1 MSFGDFDNER
11 FNDKLSLQG
20 NSDEYSRI
28 VSKLKAQILSVN
40 SNVSTISKLVAQYG
54 TPKDTGEMRAKL
66 EDLEQKT
73 SELIIESTVLIKD
86 LGMMLQKPNTSLAD
100 DVQRIRKLEHQKLT
114 KDFQLI
120 LAKFQQVQR
129 SSAEKSREFVIQ
141 AKAQHVQLEEGYSDQ
156 DAPLLGG
163 EGKRKL
169 QIKKL
174 DDEIEYNEA
183 IIAEREQS
191 IVDIEHKIHE
201 VNEIFRDLSTL
212 VVEQQ
217 GFVDNIEANIESAA
231 TRTGDAV
238 GELQSASRYQQSSRT
253 KMCCL
258 FGVFGTI
265 LAILVVILVVQKSH

>member
-1 MSFGDFDNER
+1 
-11 FNDKLSLQG
+11 
-20 NSDEYSRI
+20 
-28 VSKLKAQILSVN
+28 
-40 SNVSTISKLVAQYG
+40 VAQYG
-54 TPKDTGEMRAKL
+54 TPKDTREMRAKL

-73 SELIIESTVLIKD
+73 SELIRESTVLIKD
-86 LGMMLQKPNTSLAD
+86 LGMILQKPNTSLAE

-163 EGKRKL
+163 EGKRQL

-238 GELQSASRYQQSSRT
+238 GELQSASKYQQSSRT

-265 LAILVVILVVQKSH
+265 LAILVVILVMQKSH

>member
-1 MSFGDFDNER
+1 
-11 FNDKLSLQG
+11 
-20 NSDEYSRI
+20 
-28 VSKLKAQILSVN
+28 
-40 SNVSTISKLVAQYG
+40 
-54 TPKDTGEMRAKL
+54 
-66 EDLEQKT
+66 
-73 SELIIESTVLIKD
+73 
-86 LGMMLQKPNTSLAD
+86 
-100 DVQRIRKLEHQKLT
+100 
-114 KDFQLI
+114 
-120 LAKFQQVQR
+120 
-129 SSAEKSREFVIQ
+129 
-141 AKAQHVQLEEGYSDQ
+141 
-156 DAPLLGG
+156 
-163 EGKRKL
+163 
-169 QIKKL
+169 L

-238 GELQSASRYQQSSRT
+238 GELQSASKYQQSSRT

-265 LAILVVILVVQKSH
+265 LAILVVILVMQKSH